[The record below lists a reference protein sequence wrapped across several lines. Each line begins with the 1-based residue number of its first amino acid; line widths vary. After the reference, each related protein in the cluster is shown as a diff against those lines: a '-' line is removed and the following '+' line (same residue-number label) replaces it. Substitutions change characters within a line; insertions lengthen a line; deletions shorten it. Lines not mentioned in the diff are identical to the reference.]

1 MRSARIQ
8 GMSKQT
14 RYADTS
20 PTPEFVAE
28 LHKMMSPEDRA
39 FMEIQTKAPARQKIY
54 DALVA
59 IAADADRAG
68 DEQLWKA
75 ACEALAAT
83 GKAWS

>member
-1 MRSARIQ
+1 M
-8 GMSKQT
+8 KVQT

-28 LHKMMSPEDRA
+28 LHKMLTPEDRR
-39 FMEIQTKAPARQKIY
+39 FMELQKRAPARQKIY

-59 IAADADRAG
+59 IAADAARAEEE
-68 DEQLWKA
+68 DLWKA
-75 ACEALAAT
+75 ACEALAAV